1 MVVYNIYFS
10 QTFLMF
16 AGRQRPVKKSGHEQN
31 PSNSF
36 AAPIRNSS
44 NQAPASQTAS
54 SAQDTN
60 VGIEPPPRISTPTI
74 PNNKTSIAQVDYPET
89 HNSLS
94 RFDSDEV
101 NTITP
106 AVTDVMTIV
115 RLSWDFMTN
124 PEVNL

>member
-1 MVVYNIYFS
+1 
-10 QTFLMF
+10 MF

-36 AAPIRNSS
+36 AAPIKNSS

-60 VGIEPPPRISTPTI
+60 VGIEPPPRIATPSI
-74 PNNKTSIAQVDYPET
+74 PTNRNSIAQGTIDYSET
-89 HNSLS
+89 HNSLA